1 MTQKTTFVPQLIV
14 GHGVTDISFYTNA
27 FGARELQRWNNNDGS
42 IHVAELEIDGAMFHL
57 HEETK
62 PDSNSSSENAVSL
75 SPGMARGTTV
85 IVGFMV
91 DDVHAVFD
99 RAVAAGAKIISPVTD
114 YDYNYRQGDLI
125 DPFGHHWLIEKILS

>member
-1 MTQKTTFVPQLIV
+1 MKTKTIFVPQLII

-27 FGARELQRWNNNDGS
+27 FGAKELQRWSNDDGS

-57 HEETK
+57 HEEAK
-62 PDSNSSSENAVSL
+62 RDNNLSPANVSL
-75 SPGMARGTTV
+75 SPGNVNGTTV
-85 IVGFMV
+85 TVGLMV

-114 YDYNYRQGDLI
+114 HDYKYRQGDLI